1 MFSLPDFS
9 VKRPVCLFICLVS
22 LILFGVSS
30 VFEMPLES
38 TPEMNMPTMTIMT
51 SYPDASPDEV
61 DEMVTQKIES
71 ALSGITEVES
81 MTSTSSE
88 GSSMIMLEFGYDV
101 DTDDKYQD
109 ITSAL
114 AMVQLPE
121 DCSDPTVMQMDSSS
135 MNSSILNI
143 SISTTDA
150 DNAVAYVEDNIVPE
164 IERIEGVA
172 DVEVSGGTRQ
182 YIRVLLDED
191 TMTQYGLS
199 MQQIASAISSAE
211 YETTLGELNRG
222 SISLTLI
229 GSAEYDSWRDL
240 EDIPISLPSGAVIY
254 LSDVADVEMVEQE
267 RTSYS
272 RQNGEENISISVT
285 KEQDGNTVSIC
296 NQIEE
301 LVNEFNADSSLGL
314 TLEIISNSGE
324 DIYDNIMSVVTS
336 LIEGLVIAALVLVFF
351 FGEWKSS
358 FIVGVIMP
366 ISVLAALILMAA
378 FDMSINLM
386 SLGGLVVGIGM
397 MVDSSIV
404 VIDSCFKSTEDGLD
418 YVDAVHVGANLVFS
432 SIVAST
438 ATTVVVFLP
447 IAMMDG
453 MSGQLFRDVCYTIVF
468 SLLASMLG
476 ALTLVP
482 LLFVKM
488 RPREKLTS
496 RSHVMMHAL
505 EGKYEALLR
514 RALRARKTVVASA
527 IACLA
532 IAGFL
537 FTQIDMELMPAGST
551 NTISVSVET
560 RSGLD
565 LENTNAIMEEI
576 ESMISEDPD
585 VESYSLRVS
594 GGGGGM
600 GMMGS
605 SSAGSVSIT
614 LKDDASVDTDTY
626 VQNLREKTSGL
637 KNCSVE
643 VSKQESM
650 SFGSSGVELRLSGP
664 DLGDLETASESIR
677 ERLSGMEEFDSV
689 STSLTDGSP
698 RAKIE
703 VDPVLSGA
711 YGVTPSEVLSQVSNK
726 LSGMTAM
733 EFTDSGTE
741 YSVVVEYPS
750 DRYSDISD
758 LSGLMID
765 TGTGGQV
772 ALTDIAEV
780 VYESSPTSISRED
793 GDYVVTVS
801 ATPKSGA
808 NVRNM
813 TQTAMAA
820 VEDIELPE
828 GVTLGQGSSMDMMN
842 SEFGSIGKALLI
854 AVYLVFAV
862 MAIQFESVIFSLVV
876 LFSIPFS
883 LTGAFLAL
891 YITGSSISM
900 TSLIGLVML
909 AGIVVNNAIVLVDY
923 AGTLR
928 REGMEVHEALVTAG
942 KRRLRPILMS
952 SLTTIVGLIP
962 MAAGFGGEVE
972 MMQGMAVVVI
982 GGLSLS
988 TVLTLVLI
996 PTFYLIFDRED
1007 RNNRRMQ
1014 RKIAR
1019 EVSSAQ

>member
-1 MFSLPDFS
+1 MMFSLPDFS
-9 VKRPVCLFICLVS
+9 VKRPVRVFICLVS

-358 FIVGVIMP
+358 FIV
-366 ISVLAALILMAA
+366 
-378 FDMSINLM
+378 
-386 SLGGLVVGIGM
+386 
-397 MVDSSIV
+397 

-600 GMMGS
+600 
-605 SSAGSVSIT
+605 
-614 LKDDASVDTDTY
+614 
-626 VQNLREKTSGL
+626 
-637 KNCSVE
+637 
-643 VSKQESM
+643 
-650 SFGSSGVELRLSGP
+650 
-664 DLGDLETASESIR
+664 
-677 ERLSGMEEFDSV
+677 
-689 STSLTDGSP
+689 
-698 RAKIE
+698 
-703 VDPVLSGA
+703 
-711 YGVTPSEVLSQVSNK
+711 
-726 LSGMTAM
+726 
-733 EFTDSGTE
+733 
-741 YSVVVEYPS
+741 
-750 DRYSDISD
+750 
-758 LSGLMID
+758 
-765 TGTGGQV
+765 
-772 ALTDIAEV
+772 
-780 VYESSPTSISRED
+780 
-793 GDYVVTVS
+793 
-801 ATPKSGA
+801 
-808 NVRNM
+808 
-813 TQTAMAA
+813 
-820 VEDIELPE
+820 
-828 GVTLGQGSSMDMMN
+828 DMMN

>member
-1 MFSLPDFS
+1 MMFSLPDFS
-9 VKRPVCLFICLVS
+9 VKRPVRVFICLVS

-114 AMVQLPE
+114 A
-121 DCSDPTVMQMDSSS
+121 
-135 MNSSILNI
+135 
-143 SISTTDA
+143 
-150 DNAVAYVEDNIVPE
+150 
-164 IERIEGVA
+164 
-172 DVEVSGGTRQ
+172 
-182 YIRVLLDED
+182 
-191 TMTQYGLS
+191 
-199 MQQIASAISSAE
+199 
-211 YETTLGELNRG
+211 
-222 SISLTLI
+222 
-229 GSAEYDSWRDL
+229 
-240 EDIPISLPSGAVIY
+240 
-254 LSDVADVEMVEQE
+254 
-267 RTSYS
+267 
-272 RQNGEENISISVT
+272 
-285 KEQDGNTVSIC
+285 
-296 NQIEE
+296 
-301 LVNEFNADSSLGL
+301 
-314 TLEIISNSGE
+314 
-324 DIYDNIMSVVTS
+324 
-336 LIEGLVIAALVLVFF
+336 
-351 FGEWKSS
+351 
-358 FIVGVIMP
+358 
-366 ISVLAALILMAA
+366 
-378 FDMSINLM
+378 
-386 SLGGLVVGIGM
+386 
-397 MVDSSIV
+397 
-404 VIDSCFKSTEDGLD
+404 
-418 YVDAVHVGANLVFS
+418 
-432 SIVAST
+432 
-438 ATTVVVFLP
+438 
-447 IAMMDG
+447 
-453 MSGQLFRDVCYTIVF
+453 
-468 SLLASMLG
+468 SMLS

-496 RSHVMMHAL
+496 RSRVMMHAL

-527 IACLA
+527 IACTA

-677 ERLSGMEEFDSV
+677 KRLSGMEEFDSV

-711 YGVTPSEVLSQVSNK
+711 
-726 LSGMTAM
+726 
-733 EFTDSGTE
+733 
-741 YSVVVEYPS
+741 
-750 DRYSDISD
+750 
-758 LSGLMID
+758 
-765 TGTGGQV
+765 
-772 ALTDIAEV
+772 
-780 VYESSPTSISRED
+780 
-793 GDYVVTVS
+793 
-801 ATPKSGA
+801 
-808 NVRNM
+808 
-813 TQTAMAA
+813 
-820 VEDIELPE
+820 
-828 GVTLGQGSSMDMMN
+828 
-842 SEFGSIGKALLI
+842 
-854 AVYLVFAV
+854 
-862 MAIQFESVIFSLVV
+862 
-876 LFSIPFS
+876 
-883 LTGAFLAL
+883 
-891 YITGSSISM
+891 
-900 TSLIGLVML
+900 
-909 AGIVVNNAIVLVDY
+909 
-923 AGTLR
+923 
-928 REGMEVHEALVTAG
+928 
-942 KRRLRPILMS
+942 
-952 SLTTIVGLIP
+952 
-962 MAAGFGGEVE
+962 
-972 MMQGMAVVVI
+972 
-982 GGLSLS
+982 
-988 TVLTLVLI
+988 
-996 PTFYLIFDRED
+996 
-1007 RNNRRMQ
+1007 
-1014 RKIAR
+1014 
-1019 EVSSAQ
+1019 

>member
-9 VKRPVCLFICLVS
+9 VKRPVCVFICLVS

-88 GSSMIMLEFGYDV
+88 GSSMIMLEFGCDV
-101 DTDDKYQD
+101 DTDDKYPD

-121 DCSDPTVMQMDSSS
+121 DCSDPPVMQMDSSS

-272 RQNGEENISISVT
+272 RQNGEENISISVA

-358 FIVGVIMP
+358 F
-366 ISVLAALILMAA
+366 
-378 FDMSINLM
+378 
-386 SLGGLVVGIGM
+386 
-397 MVDSSIV
+397 IV

-476 ALTLVP
+476 ALTLGP

-909 AGIVVNNAIVLVDY
+909 AGIVVNDAIVLVDY

>member
-1 MFSLPDFS
+1 
-9 VKRPVCLFICLVS
+9 
-22 LILFGVSS
+22 
-30 VFEMPLES
+30 
-38 TPEMNMPTMTIMT
+38 
-51 SYPDASPDEV
+51 
-61 DEMVTQKIES
+61 
-71 ALSGITEVES
+71 
-81 MTSTSSE
+81 
-88 GSSMIMLEFGYDV
+88 
-101 DTDDKYQD
+101 
-109 ITSAL
+109 
-114 AMVQLPE
+114 
-121 DCSDPTVMQMDSSS
+121 

-164 IERIEGVA
+164 IERIEG
-172 DVEVSGGTRQ
+172 
-182 YIRVLLDED
+182 
-191 TMTQYGLS
+191 
-199 MQQIASAISSAE
+199 
-211 YETTLGELNRG
+211 
-222 SISLTLI
+222 
-229 GSAEYDSWRDL
+229 
-240 EDIPISLPSGAVIY
+240 
-254 LSDVADVEMVEQE
+254 VADVEMVEQE

-358 FIVGVIMP
+358 FIVGVTMP

-594 GGGGGM
+594 SGGGG
-600 GMMGS
+600 
-605 SSAGSVSIT
+605 
-614 LKDDASVDTDTY
+614 
-626 VQNLREKTSGL
+626 
-637 KNCSVE
+637 
-643 VSKQESM
+643 
-650 SFGSSGVELRLSGP
+650 
-664 DLGDLETASESIR
+664 
-677 ERLSGMEEFDSV
+677 
-689 STSLTDGSP
+689 
-698 RAKIE
+698 
-703 VDPVLSGA
+703 
-711 YGVTPSEVLSQVSNK
+711 
-726 LSGMTAM
+726 
-733 EFTDSGTE
+733 
-741 YSVVVEYPS
+741 
-750 DRYSDISD
+750 
-758 LSGLMID
+758 
-765 TGTGGQV
+765 
-772 ALTDIAEV
+772 
-780 VYESSPTSISRED
+780 
-793 GDYVVTVS
+793 
-801 ATPKSGA
+801 
-808 NVRNM
+808 
-813 TQTAMAA
+813 
-820 VEDIELPE
+820 
-828 GVTLGQGSSMDMMN
+828 MDMMN

-972 MMQGMAVVVI
+972 LMQGMVVVVI
-982 GGLSLS
+982 CGLSFF

>member
-1 MFSLPDFS
+1 MMFSLPDFS
-9 VKRPVCLFICLVS
+9 VKRPVCVFICLVS

-172 DVEVSGGTRQ
+172 DVE
-182 YIRVLLDED
+182 
-191 TMTQYGLS
+191 
-199 MQQIASAISSAE
+199 
-211 YETTLGELNRG
+211 
-222 SISLTLI
+222 
-229 GSAEYDSWRDL
+229 
-240 EDIPISLPSGAVIY
+240 
-254 LSDVADVEMVEQE
+254 MVEQE

-272 RQNGEENISISVT
+272 RQNGEENISISVA

-324 DIYDNIMSVVTS
+324 DIYDNIVSVVTS

-358 FIVGVIMP
+358 FII
-366 ISVLAALILMAA
+366 
-378 FDMSINLM
+378 
-386 SLGGLVVGIGM
+386 
-397 MVDSSIV
+397 

-496 RSHVMMHAL
+496 RSYVMMHAL

-711 YGVTPSEVLSQVSNK
+711 
-726 LSGMTAM
+726 
-733 EFTDSGTE
+733 
-741 YSVVVEYPS
+741 
-750 DRYSDISD
+750 
-758 LSGLMID
+758 
-765 TGTGGQV
+765 
-772 ALTDIAEV
+772 
-780 VYESSPTSISRED
+780 
-793 GDYVVTVS
+793 
-801 ATPKSGA
+801 
-808 NVRNM
+808 
-813 TQTAMAA
+813 
-820 VEDIELPE
+820 
-828 GVTLGQGSSMDMMN
+828 
-842 SEFGSIGKALLI
+842 
-854 AVYLVFAV
+854 
-862 MAIQFESVIFSLVV
+862 
-876 LFSIPFS
+876 
-883 LTGAFLAL
+883 
-891 YITGSSISM
+891 
-900 TSLIGLVML
+900 
-909 AGIVVNNAIVLVDY
+909 
-923 AGTLR
+923 
-928 REGMEVHEALVTAG
+928 
-942 KRRLRPILMS
+942 
-952 SLTTIVGLIP
+952 
-962 MAAGFGGEVE
+962 
-972 MMQGMAVVVI
+972 
-982 GGLSLS
+982 
-988 TVLTLVLI
+988 
-996 PTFYLIFDRED
+996 
-1007 RNNRRMQ
+1007 
-1014 RKIAR
+1014 
-1019 EVSSAQ
+1019 

>member
-1 MFSLPDFS
+1 MMFSLPDFS
-9 VKRPVCLFICLVS
+9 VKRPVCVFICLVS

-150 DNAVAYVEDNIVPE
+150 ANAVAYVEDNIVPE

-172 DVEVSGGTRQ
+172 DVE
-182 YIRVLLDED
+182 
-191 TMTQYGLS
+191 
-199 MQQIASAISSAE
+199 
-211 YETTLGELNRG
+211 
-222 SISLTLI
+222 
-229 GSAEYDSWRDL
+229 
-240 EDIPISLPSGAVIY
+240 
-254 LSDVADVEMVEQE
+254 MVEQE

-272 RQNGEENISISVT
+272 CQNGEENISISVA

-296 NQIEE
+296 NQVEE

-358 FIVGVIMP
+358 FIVGVTMP

-453 MSGQLFRDVCYTIVF
+453 MPGQLFRDVCYTIVF

-594 GGGGGM
+594 GGGGGV

-664 DLGDLETASESIR
+664 DLGDLETASESIQ

-726 LSGMTAM
+726 FSGMTAM

-972 MMQGMAVVVI
+972 IMQGMAVVVI
-982 GGLSLS
+982 GGLSFS

-1019 EVSSAQ
+1019 EVSSA

>member
-1 MFSLPDFS
+1 M
-9 VKRPVCLFICLVS
+9 
-22 LILFGVSS
+22 
-30 VFEMPLES
+30 
-38 TPEMNMPTMTIMT
+38 
-51 SYPDASPDEV
+51 
-61 DEMVTQKIES
+61 
-71 ALSGITEVES
+71 
-81 MTSTSSE
+81 
-88 GSSMIMLEFGYDV
+88 
-101 DTDDKYQD
+101 
-109 ITSAL
+109 
-114 AMVQLPE
+114 
-121 DCSDPTVMQMDSSS
+121 
-135 MNSSILNI
+135 
-143 SISTTDA
+143 
-150 DNAVAYVEDNIVPE
+150 
-164 IERIEGVA
+164 
-172 DVEVSGGTRQ
+172 EVSGGTRQ

-358 FIVGVIMP
+358 FIVGVTMP

-677 ERLSGMEEFDSV
+677 ERLSGMDEFDSV

-891 YITGSSISM
+891 YITG
-900 TSLIGLVML
+900 
-909 AGIVVNNAIVLVDY
+909 
-923 AGTLR
+923 
-928 REGMEVHEALVTAG
+928 
-942 KRRLRPILMS
+942 
-952 SLTTIVGLIP
+952 
-962 MAAGFGGEVE
+962 AAPSV
-972 MMQGMAVVVI
+972 
-982 GGLSLS
+982 
-988 TVLTLVLI
+988 
-996 PTFYLIFDRED
+996 
-1007 RNNRRMQ
+1007 
-1014 RKIAR
+1014 
-1019 EVSSAQ
+1019 

>member
-1 MFSLPDFS
+1 
-9 VKRPVCLFICLVS
+9 
-22 LILFGVSS
+22 
-30 VFEMPLES
+30 
-38 TPEMNMPTMTIMT
+38 
-51 SYPDASPDEV
+51 
-61 DEMVTQKIES
+61 
-71 ALSGITEVES
+71 
-81 MTSTSSE
+81 
-88 GSSMIMLEFGYDV
+88 
-101 DTDDKYQD
+101 
-109 ITSAL
+109 
-114 AMVQLPE
+114 
-121 DCSDPTVMQMDSSS
+121 
-135 MNSSILNI
+135 
-143 SISTTDA
+143 
-150 DNAVAYVEDNIVPE
+150 
-164 IERIEGVA
+164 
-172 DVEVSGGTRQ
+172 
-182 YIRVLLDED
+182 
-191 TMTQYGLS
+191 
-199 MQQIASAISSAE
+199 
-211 YETTLGELNRG
+211 
-222 SISLTLI
+222 
-229 GSAEYDSWRDL
+229 
-240 EDIPISLPSGAVIY
+240 
-254 LSDVADVEMVEQE
+254 MVEQE

-296 NQIEE
+296 NQTEE

-358 FIVGVIMP
+358 FIVGVTMP

-397 MVDSSIV
+397 MADSSIV

-703 VDPVLSGA
+703 VNPVLSGA

-772 ALTDIAEV
+772 APTDIAEV

-793 GDYVVTVS
+793 GDYVVTFS

-909 AGIVVNNAIVLVDY
+909 AGIVVNNAIILVDY

-996 PTFYLIFDRED
+996 PTFYLLFDRED

>member
-1 MFSLPDFS
+1 
-9 VKRPVCLFICLVS
+9 
-22 LILFGVSS
+22 
-30 VFEMPLES
+30 
-38 TPEMNMPTMTIMT
+38 MPTMTIMT

-61 DEMVTQKIES
+61 DEMVTQKIEL

-109 ITSAL
+109 ITSA
-114 AMVQLPE
+114 
-121 DCSDPTVMQMDSSS
+121 
-135 MNSSILNI
+135 
-143 SISTTDA
+143 
-150 DNAVAYVEDNIVPE
+150 
-164 IERIEGVA
+164 
-172 DVEVSGGTRQ
+172 
-182 YIRVLLDED
+182 
-191 TMTQYGLS
+191 
-199 MQQIASAISSAE
+199 
-211 YETTLGELNRG
+211 
-222 SISLTLI
+222 
-229 GSAEYDSWRDL
+229 
-240 EDIPISLPSGAVIY
+240 
-254 LSDVADVEMVEQE
+254 
-267 RTSYS
+267 
-272 RQNGEENISISVT
+272 
-285 KEQDGNTVSIC
+285 
-296 NQIEE
+296 
-301 LVNEFNADSSLGL
+301 
-314 TLEIISNSGE
+314 
-324 DIYDNIMSVVTS
+324 
-336 LIEGLVIAALVLVFF
+336 
-351 FGEWKSS
+351 
-358 FIVGVIMP
+358 
-366 ISVLAALILMAA
+366 
-378 FDMSINLM
+378 
-386 SLGGLVVGIGM
+386 
-397 MVDSSIV
+397 
-404 VIDSCFKSTEDGLD
+404 
-418 YVDAVHVGANLVFS
+418 
-432 SIVAST
+432 
-438 ATTVVVFLP
+438 
-447 IAMMDG
+447 
-453 MSGQLFRDVCYTIVF
+453 
-468 SLLASMLG
+468 LASMLG

-594 GGGGGM
+594 GGGG
-600 GMMGS
+600 
-605 SSAGSVSIT
+605 
-614 LKDDASVDTDTY
+614 
-626 VQNLREKTSGL
+626 
-637 KNCSVE
+637 
-643 VSKQESM
+643 
-650 SFGSSGVELRLSGP
+650 
-664 DLGDLETASESIR
+664 
-677 ERLSGMEEFDSV
+677 
-689 STSLTDGSP
+689 
-698 RAKIE
+698 
-703 VDPVLSGA
+703 
-711 YGVTPSEVLSQVSNK
+711 
-726 LSGMTAM
+726 
-733 EFTDSGTE
+733 
-741 YSVVVEYPS
+741 
-750 DRYSDISD
+750 
-758 LSGLMID
+758 
-765 TGTGGQV
+765 
-772 ALTDIAEV
+772 
-780 VYESSPTSISRED
+780 
-793 GDYVVTVS
+793 
-801 ATPKSGA
+801 
-808 NVRNM
+808 
-813 TQTAMAA
+813 
-820 VEDIELPE
+820 
-828 GVTLGQGSSMDMMN
+828 MDMMN

-909 AGIVVNNAIVLVDY
+909 AGIVVNDAIVLVDY

-952 SLTTIVGLIP
+952 SLP

>member
-9 VKRPVCLFICLVS
+9 VKRPVRVFICLVS

-358 FIVGVIMP
+358 FIV
-366 ISVLAALILMAA
+366 
-378 FDMSINLM
+378 
-386 SLGGLVVGIGM
+386 
-397 MVDSSIV
+397 

-600 GMMGS
+600 
-605 SSAGSVSIT
+605 
-614 LKDDASVDTDTY
+614 
-626 VQNLREKTSGL
+626 
-637 KNCSVE
+637 
-643 VSKQESM
+643 
-650 SFGSSGVELRLSGP
+650 
-664 DLGDLETASESIR
+664 
-677 ERLSGMEEFDSV
+677 
-689 STSLTDGSP
+689 
-698 RAKIE
+698 
-703 VDPVLSGA
+703 
-711 YGVTPSEVLSQVSNK
+711 
-726 LSGMTAM
+726 
-733 EFTDSGTE
+733 
-741 YSVVVEYPS
+741 
-750 DRYSDISD
+750 
-758 LSGLMID
+758 
-765 TGTGGQV
+765 
-772 ALTDIAEV
+772 
-780 VYESSPTSISRED
+780 
-793 GDYVVTVS
+793 
-801 ATPKSGA
+801 
-808 NVRNM
+808 
-813 TQTAMAA
+813 
-820 VEDIELPE
+820 
-828 GVTLGQGSSMDMMN
+828 DMMN

>member
-1 MFSLPDFS
+1 MMFSLPDFS
-9 VKRPVCLFICLVS
+9 VKRPVCVFICLVS

-88 GSSMIMLEFGYDV
+88 GSSMIMLEFGCDV

-254 LSDVADVEMVEQE
+254 LSDVEMVEQE

-272 RQNGEENISISVT
+272 RQNGEENISISVA

-358 FIVGVIMP
+358 FIV
-366 ISVLAALILMAA
+366 
-378 FDMSINLM
+378 
-386 SLGGLVVGIGM
+386 
-397 MVDSSIV
+397 
-404 VIDSCFKSTEDGLD
+404 VIDSCSKSTEDGLD

-600 GMMGS
+600 
-605 SSAGSVSIT
+605 
-614 LKDDASVDTDTY
+614 
-626 VQNLREKTSGL
+626 
-637 KNCSVE
+637 
-643 VSKQESM
+643 
-650 SFGSSGVELRLSGP
+650 
-664 DLGDLETASESIR
+664 
-677 ERLSGMEEFDSV
+677 
-689 STSLTDGSP
+689 
-698 RAKIE
+698 
-703 VDPVLSGA
+703 
-711 YGVTPSEVLSQVSNK
+711 
-726 LSGMTAM
+726 
-733 EFTDSGTE
+733 
-741 YSVVVEYPS
+741 
-750 DRYSDISD
+750 
-758 LSGLMID
+758 
-765 TGTGGQV
+765 
-772 ALTDIAEV
+772 
-780 VYESSPTSISRED
+780 
-793 GDYVVTVS
+793 
-801 ATPKSGA
+801 
-808 NVRNM
+808 
-813 TQTAMAA
+813 
-820 VEDIELPE
+820 
-828 GVTLGQGSSMDMMN
+828 DMMN
-842 SEFGSIGKALLI
+842 SEFDSIGKALLI

>member
-9 VKRPVCLFICLVS
+9 VKRLVCVFICLVS
-22 LILFGVSS
+22 LILFGVST

-88 GSSMIMLEFGYDV
+88 GSSMIMLEFGCDV

-143 SISTTDA
+143 SISTTEA

-222 SISLTLI
+222 SIFLTLI

-267 RTSYS
+267 CTSYS

-324 DIYDNIMSVVTS
+324 GIYDNIMSVVTS

-358 FIVGVIMP
+358 FIV
-366 ISVLAALILMAA
+366 
-378 FDMSINLM
+378 
-386 SLGGLVVGIGM
+386 
-397 MVDSSIV
+397 
-404 VIDSCFKSTEDGLD
+404 VIDSCSKSTEDGLD

-468 SLLASMLG
+468 SLLTSMLG

-514 RALRARKTVVASA
+514 RVLRARKTVVASA

-614 LKDDASVDTDTY
+614 LKDDASVDTDTN

-677 ERLSGMEEFDSV
+677 KRLSGMEEFDSV

-711 YGVTPSEVLSQVSNK
+711 YGVTPSELLSQVSNK

-883 LTGAFLAL
+883 FTGAFLAL

>member
-9 VKRPVCLFICLVS
+9 VKRPVCVFICLVS

-222 SISLTLI
+222 SVSLTLI

-272 RQNGEENISISVT
+272 RQNGEENISISVA
-285 KEQDGNTVSIC
+285 QDGNTVSIC

-358 FIVGVIMP
+358 FIV
-366 ISVLAALILMAA
+366 
-378 FDMSINLM
+378 
-386 SLGGLVVGIGM
+386 
-397 MVDSSIV
+397 
-404 VIDSCFKSTEDGLD
+404 VIDSCSKSTEDGLD

-585 VESYSLRVS
+585 VESYSLSAS

-677 ERLSGMEEFDSV
+677 ERLPGMEEFDSV

-711 YGVTPSEVLSQVSNK
+711 YGVTPSELLSQVSNK
-726 LSGMTAM
+726 LSGMTVM

>member
-1 MFSLPDFS
+1 MMFSLPDFS
-9 VKRPVCLFICLVS
+9 VKRPVCVFICLVS

-88 GSSMIMLEFGYDV
+88 GSSMIMLEFGYDA

-358 FIVGVIMP
+358 FIV
-366 ISVLAALILMAA
+366 
-378 FDMSINLM
+378 
-386 SLGGLVVGIGM
+386 
-397 MVDSSIV
+397 

-594 GGGGGM
+594 GGG
-600 GMMGS
+600 
-605 SSAGSVSIT
+605 
-614 LKDDASVDTDTY
+614 
-626 VQNLREKTSGL
+626 
-637 KNCSVE
+637 
-643 VSKQESM
+643 
-650 SFGSSGVELRLSGP
+650 
-664 DLGDLETASESIR
+664 
-677 ERLSGMEEFDSV
+677 
-689 STSLTDGSP
+689 
-698 RAKIE
+698 
-703 VDPVLSGA
+703 
-711 YGVTPSEVLSQVSNK
+711 
-726 LSGMTAM
+726 
-733 EFTDSGTE
+733 
-741 YSVVVEYPS
+741 
-750 DRYSDISD
+750 
-758 LSGLMID
+758 
-765 TGTGGQV
+765 
-772 ALTDIAEV
+772 
-780 VYESSPTSISRED
+780 
-793 GDYVVTVS
+793 
-801 ATPKSGA
+801 
-808 NVRNM
+808 
-813 TQTAMAA
+813 
-820 VEDIELPE
+820 
-828 GVTLGQGSSMDMMN
+828 SSMDMMN

>member
-1 MFSLPDFS
+1 
-9 VKRPVCLFICLVS
+9 
-22 LILFGVSS
+22 
-30 VFEMPLES
+30 
-38 TPEMNMPTMTIMT
+38 MPTMTIMT

-88 GSSMIMLEFGYDV
+88 GSSMIMLEFGCDV

-109 ITSAL
+109 ITSA
-114 AMVQLPE
+114 
-121 DCSDPTVMQMDSSS
+121 
-135 MNSSILNI
+135 
-143 SISTTDA
+143 
-150 DNAVAYVEDNIVPE
+150 
-164 IERIEGVA
+164 
-172 DVEVSGGTRQ
+172 
-182 YIRVLLDED
+182 
-191 TMTQYGLS
+191 
-199 MQQIASAISSAE
+199 
-211 YETTLGELNRG
+211 
-222 SISLTLI
+222 
-229 GSAEYDSWRDL
+229 
-240 EDIPISLPSGAVIY
+240 
-254 LSDVADVEMVEQE
+254 
-267 RTSYS
+267 
-272 RQNGEENISISVT
+272 
-285 KEQDGNTVSIC
+285 
-296 NQIEE
+296 
-301 LVNEFNADSSLGL
+301 
-314 TLEIISNSGE
+314 
-324 DIYDNIMSVVTS
+324 
-336 LIEGLVIAALVLVFF
+336 
-351 FGEWKSS
+351 
-358 FIVGVIMP
+358 
-366 ISVLAALILMAA
+366 
-378 FDMSINLM
+378 
-386 SLGGLVVGIGM
+386 
-397 MVDSSIV
+397 
-404 VIDSCFKSTEDGLD
+404 
-418 YVDAVHVGANLVFS
+418 
-432 SIVAST
+432 
-438 ATTVVVFLP
+438 
-447 IAMMDG
+447 
-453 MSGQLFRDVCYTIVF
+453 
-468 SLLASMLG
+468 LASMLG

-733 EFTDSGTE
+733 KFTDSGTE

-828 GVTLGQGSSMDMMN
+828 GVTLGQGRIMDMMN

>member
-9 VKRPVCLFICLVS
+9 VKRPVCVFICLVS

-88 GSSMIMLEFGYDV
+88 GSSMIMLEFGCDV

-114 AMVQLPE
+114 A
-121 DCSDPTVMQMDSSS
+121 
-135 MNSSILNI
+135 
-143 SISTTDA
+143 
-150 DNAVAYVEDNIVPE
+150 
-164 IERIEGVA
+164 
-172 DVEVSGGTRQ
+172 
-182 YIRVLLDED
+182 
-191 TMTQYGLS
+191 
-199 MQQIASAISSAE
+199 
-211 YETTLGELNRG
+211 
-222 SISLTLI
+222 
-229 GSAEYDSWRDL
+229 
-240 EDIPISLPSGAVIY
+240 
-254 LSDVADVEMVEQE
+254 
-267 RTSYS
+267 
-272 RQNGEENISISVT
+272 
-285 KEQDGNTVSIC
+285 
-296 NQIEE
+296 
-301 LVNEFNADSSLGL
+301 
-314 TLEIISNSGE
+314 
-324 DIYDNIMSVVTS
+324 
-336 LIEGLVIAALVLVFF
+336 
-351 FGEWKSS
+351 
-358 FIVGVIMP
+358 
-366 ISVLAALILMAA
+366 
-378 FDMSINLM
+378 
-386 SLGGLVVGIGM
+386 
-397 MVDSSIV
+397 
-404 VIDSCFKSTEDGLD
+404 
-418 YVDAVHVGANLVFS
+418 
-432 SIVAST
+432 
-438 ATTVVVFLP
+438 
-447 IAMMDG
+447 
-453 MSGQLFRDVCYTIVF
+453 
-468 SLLASMLG
+468 SMLS

-594 GGGGGM
+594 DGGGGM

-711 YGVTPSEVLSQVSNK
+711 YGVTPSELLSQVSNK

-801 ATPKSGA
+801 AAPKSGA

-862 MAIQFESVIFSLVV
+862 MAIQFESAIFSLVV

-891 YITGSSISM
+891 YITGRSISM

>member
-1 MFSLPDFS
+1 
-9 VKRPVCLFICLVS
+9 
-22 LILFGVSS
+22 
-30 VFEMPLES
+30 
-38 TPEMNMPTMTIMT
+38 MPTMTIMT
-51 SYPDASPDEV
+51 SYPDVSPDEV

-121 DCSDPTVMQMDSSS
+121 DCSDPTVIQMDSSS

-272 RQNGEENISISVT
+272 RQNGEENISISVA

-358 FIVGVIMP
+358 F
-366 ISVLAALILMAA
+366 
-378 FDMSINLM
+378 
-386 SLGGLVVGIGM
+386 
-397 MVDSSIV
+397 IV

-476 ALTLVP
+476 ALTLGP

-780 VYESSPTSISRED
+780 VYESSPTSISREN

-862 MAIQFESVIFSLVV
+862 IAIQFESVIFSLVV

-988 TVLTLVLI
+988 TVLTLVLV
-996 PTFYLIFDRED
+996 PTFYLVFDRED

-1019 EVSSAQ
+1019 KVSSAQ

>member
-1 MFSLPDFS
+1 MMFSLPDFS
-9 VKRPVCLFICLVS
+9 VKRPVCVFICLVS

-272 RQNGEENISISVT
+272 RQNGEENISISVA

-296 NQIEE
+296 NHIEE
-301 LVNEFNADSSLGL
+301 QVNEVNADSTQGQ

-358 FIVGVIMP
+358 FIV
-366 ISVLAALILMAA
+366 
-378 FDMSINLM
+378 
-386 SLGGLVVGIGM
+386 
-397 MVDSSIV
+397 
-404 VIDSCFKSTEDGLD
+404 VIDSCSKSTEDGLD

-585 VESYSLRVS
+585 VESYSLSAS

-677 ERLSGMEEFDSV
+677 ERLPGMEEFDSV

-711 YGVTPSEVLSQVSNK
+711 YGVTPSELLSQVSNK
-726 LSGMTAM
+726 LSGMTVM

>member
-9 VKRPVCLFICLVS
+9 VKRPVCVFICLVS

-172 DVEVSGGTRQ
+172 DMEVSGGTRQ

-358 FIVGVIMP
+358 F
-366 ISVLAALILMAA
+366 
-378 FDMSINLM
+378 
-386 SLGGLVVGIGM
+386 
-397 MVDSSIV
+397 IV

-600 GMMGS
+600 
-605 SSAGSVSIT
+605 
-614 LKDDASVDTDTY
+614 
-626 VQNLREKTSGL
+626 
-637 KNCSVE
+637 
-643 VSKQESM
+643 
-650 SFGSSGVELRLSGP
+650 
-664 DLGDLETASESIR
+664 
-677 ERLSGMEEFDSV
+677 
-689 STSLTDGSP
+689 
-698 RAKIE
+698 
-703 VDPVLSGA
+703 
-711 YGVTPSEVLSQVSNK
+711 
-726 LSGMTAM
+726 
-733 EFTDSGTE
+733 
-741 YSVVVEYPS
+741 
-750 DRYSDISD
+750 
-758 LSGLMID
+758 
-765 TGTGGQV
+765 
-772 ALTDIAEV
+772 
-780 VYESSPTSISRED
+780 
-793 GDYVVTVS
+793 
-801 ATPKSGA
+801 
-808 NVRNM
+808 
-813 TQTAMAA
+813 
-820 VEDIELPE
+820 
-828 GVTLGQGSSMDMMN
+828 DMMN

>member
-1 MFSLPDFS
+1 MMFSLPDFS
-9 VKRPVCLFICLVS
+9 VKRPVCVFICLVS

-358 FIVGVIMP
+358 FIV
-366 ISVLAALILMAA
+366 
-378 FDMSINLM
+378 
-386 SLGGLVVGIGM
+386 
-397 MVDSSIV
+397 

-447 IAMMDG
+447 IAMMGG

-488 RPREKLTS
+488 RPRVKLTS

-594 GGGGGM
+594 GG
-600 GMMGS
+600 
-605 SSAGSVSIT
+605 
-614 LKDDASVDTDTY
+614 
-626 VQNLREKTSGL
+626 
-637 KNCSVE
+637 
-643 VSKQESM
+643 
-650 SFGSSGVELRLSGP
+650 
-664 DLGDLETASESIR
+664 
-677 ERLSGMEEFDSV
+677 
-689 STSLTDGSP
+689 
-698 RAKIE
+698 
-703 VDPVLSGA
+703 
-711 YGVTPSEVLSQVSNK
+711 
-726 LSGMTAM
+726 
-733 EFTDSGTE
+733 
-741 YSVVVEYPS
+741 
-750 DRYSDISD
+750 
-758 LSGLMID
+758 
-765 TGTGGQV
+765 
-772 ALTDIAEV
+772 
-780 VYESSPTSISRED
+780 
-793 GDYVVTVS
+793 
-801 ATPKSGA
+801 
-808 NVRNM
+808 
-813 TQTAMAA
+813 
-820 VEDIELPE
+820 
-828 GVTLGQGSSMDMMN
+828 GSSMDMMN

>member
-9 VKRPVCLFICLVS
+9 VKRPVCVFICLVS

-51 SYPDASPDEV
+51 SYPDVSPDEV

-71 ALSGITEVES
+71 ALSGITEVEP
-81 MTSTSSE
+81 MTSASSE

-254 LSDVADVEMVEQE
+254 LSDVEMVEQE

-324 DIYDNIMSVVTS
+324 DIYDNIMSVITS

-358 FIVGVIMP
+358 F
-366 ISVLAALILMAA
+366 
-378 FDMSINLM
+378 
-386 SLGGLVVGIGM
+386 
-397 MVDSSIV
+397 IV

-594 GGGGGM
+594 GGG
-600 GMMGS
+600 
-605 SSAGSVSIT
+605 
-614 LKDDASVDTDTY
+614 
-626 VQNLREKTSGL
+626 
-637 KNCSVE
+637 
-643 VSKQESM
+643 
-650 SFGSSGVELRLSGP
+650 
-664 DLGDLETASESIR
+664 
-677 ERLSGMEEFDSV
+677 
-689 STSLTDGSP
+689 
-698 RAKIE
+698 
-703 VDPVLSGA
+703 
-711 YGVTPSEVLSQVSNK
+711 
-726 LSGMTAM
+726 
-733 EFTDSGTE
+733 
-741 YSVVVEYPS
+741 
-750 DRYSDISD
+750 
-758 LSGLMID
+758 
-765 TGTGGQV
+765 
-772 ALTDIAEV
+772 
-780 VYESSPTSISRED
+780 
-793 GDYVVTVS
+793 
-801 ATPKSGA
+801 
-808 NVRNM
+808 
-813 TQTAMAA
+813 
-820 VEDIELPE
+820 
-828 GVTLGQGSSMDMMN
+828 SSMDMMN

-1014 RKIAR
+1014 RKITR

>member
-1 MFSLPDFS
+1 MMFSLPDFS
-9 VKRPVCLFICLVS
+9 VKRPVCVFICLVS

-182 YIRVLLDED
+182 YIRVQLDED

-358 FIVGVIMP
+358 FIV
-366 ISVLAALILMAA
+366 
-378 FDMSINLM
+378 
-386 SLGGLVVGIGM
+386 
-397 MVDSSIV
+397 
-404 VIDSCFKSTEDGLD
+404 VIDSCSKSTEDGLD

-576 ESMISEDPD
+576 ESMISEEPD

-594 GGGGGM
+594 GGM

-614 LKDDASVDTDTY
+614 HKDDASVDTDTY

-711 YGVTPSEVLSQVSNK
+711 
-726 LSGMTAM
+726 
-733 EFTDSGTE
+733 
-741 YSVVVEYPS
+741 
-750 DRYSDISD
+750 
-758 LSGLMID
+758 
-765 TGTGGQV
+765 
-772 ALTDIAEV
+772 
-780 VYESSPTSISRED
+780 
-793 GDYVVTVS
+793 
-801 ATPKSGA
+801 
-808 NVRNM
+808 
-813 TQTAMAA
+813 
-820 VEDIELPE
+820 
-828 GVTLGQGSSMDMMN
+828 
-842 SEFGSIGKALLI
+842 
-854 AVYLVFAV
+854 
-862 MAIQFESVIFSLVV
+862 
-876 LFSIPFS
+876 
-883 LTGAFLAL
+883 
-891 YITGSSISM
+891 
-900 TSLIGLVML
+900 
-909 AGIVVNNAIVLVDY
+909 
-923 AGTLR
+923 
-928 REGMEVHEALVTAG
+928 
-942 KRRLRPILMS
+942 
-952 SLTTIVGLIP
+952 
-962 MAAGFGGEVE
+962 
-972 MMQGMAVVVI
+972 
-982 GGLSLS
+982 
-988 TVLTLVLI
+988 
-996 PTFYLIFDRED
+996 
-1007 RNNRRMQ
+1007 
-1014 RKIAR
+1014 
-1019 EVSSAQ
+1019 

>member
-1 MFSLPDFS
+1 MMFSLPDFS
-9 VKRPVCLFICLVS
+9 VKRPVCVFICLVS

-88 GSSMIMLEFGYDV
+88 GSSMIMLEFGCDV

-114 AMVQLPE
+114 A
-121 DCSDPTVMQMDSSS
+121 
-135 MNSSILNI
+135 
-143 SISTTDA
+143 
-150 DNAVAYVEDNIVPE
+150 
-164 IERIEGVA
+164 
-172 DVEVSGGTRQ
+172 
-182 YIRVLLDED
+182 
-191 TMTQYGLS
+191 
-199 MQQIASAISSAE
+199 
-211 YETTLGELNRG
+211 
-222 SISLTLI
+222 
-229 GSAEYDSWRDL
+229 
-240 EDIPISLPSGAVIY
+240 
-254 LSDVADVEMVEQE
+254 
-267 RTSYS
+267 
-272 RQNGEENISISVT
+272 
-285 KEQDGNTVSIC
+285 
-296 NQIEE
+296 
-301 LVNEFNADSSLGL
+301 
-314 TLEIISNSGE
+314 
-324 DIYDNIMSVVTS
+324 
-336 LIEGLVIAALVLVFF
+336 
-351 FGEWKSS
+351 
-358 FIVGVIMP
+358 
-366 ISVLAALILMAA
+366 
-378 FDMSINLM
+378 
-386 SLGGLVVGIGM
+386 
-397 MVDSSIV
+397 
-404 VIDSCFKSTEDGLD
+404 
-418 YVDAVHVGANLVFS
+418 
-432 SIVAST
+432 
-438 ATTVVVFLP
+438 
-447 IAMMDG
+447 
-453 MSGQLFRDVCYTIVF
+453 
-468 SLLASMLG
+468 SMLS

-585 VESYSLRVS
+585 VESYFLRVS

-614 LKDDASVDTDTY
+614 LKDDASVDTDTN

-780 VYESSPTSISRED
+780 VYESSPTSISREN

-1014 RKIAR
+1014 RKIAQ

>member
-1 MFSLPDFS
+1 
-9 VKRPVCLFICLVS
+9 
-22 LILFGVSS
+22 
-30 VFEMPLES
+30 
-38 TPEMNMPTMTIMT
+38 
-51 SYPDASPDEV
+51 
-61 DEMVTQKIES
+61 
-71 ALSGITEVES
+71 
-81 MTSTSSE
+81 
-88 GSSMIMLEFGYDV
+88 
-101 DTDDKYQD
+101 
-109 ITSAL
+109 
-114 AMVQLPE
+114 
-121 DCSDPTVMQMDSSS
+121 
-135 MNSSILNI
+135 
-143 SISTTDA
+143 
-150 DNAVAYVEDNIVPE
+150 
-164 IERIEGVA
+164 
-172 DVEVSGGTRQ
+172 
-182 YIRVLLDED
+182 
-191 TMTQYGLS
+191 
-199 MQQIASAISSAE
+199 
-211 YETTLGELNRG
+211 
-222 SISLTLI
+222 
-229 GSAEYDSWRDL
+229 
-240 EDIPISLPSGAVIY
+240 
-254 LSDVADVEMVEQE
+254 MVEQE

-358 FIVGVIMP
+358 FIVGVTMP

-488 RPREKLTS
+488 RPREKPTS
-496 RSHVMMHAL
+496 RSHVMMHTL

-594 GGGGGM
+594 GGGGGGGGM

-677 ERLSGMEEFDSV
+677 KRLSGMEEFDSV

-711 YGVTPSEVLSQVSNK
+711 YGVTPSELLSQVSNK

-765 TGTGGQV
+765 TGAGGQV

-793 GDYVVTVS
+793 GDYVVTVT

-909 AGIVVNNAIVLVDY
+909 AGIVVNNAIVLMDY

>member
-1 MFSLPDFS
+1 M
-9 VKRPVCLFICLVS
+9 
-22 LILFGVSS
+22 
-30 VFEMPLES
+30 
-38 TPEMNMPTMTIMT
+38 
-51 SYPDASPDEV
+51 
-61 DEMVTQKIES
+61 
-71 ALSGITEVES
+71 
-81 MTSTSSE
+81 
-88 GSSMIMLEFGYDV
+88 
-101 DTDDKYQD
+101 
-109 ITSAL
+109 
-114 AMVQLPE
+114 
-121 DCSDPTVMQMDSSS
+121 
-135 MNSSILNI
+135 
-143 SISTTDA
+143 
-150 DNAVAYVEDNIVPE
+150 
-164 IERIEGVA
+164 
-172 DVEVSGGTRQ
+172 
-182 YIRVLLDED
+182 
-191 TMTQYGLS
+191 
-199 MQQIASAISSAE
+199 
-211 YETTLGELNRG
+211 
-222 SISLTLI
+222 
-229 GSAEYDSWRDL
+229 
-240 EDIPISLPSGAVIY
+240 
-254 LSDVADVEMVEQE
+254 
-267 RTSYS
+267 
-272 RQNGEENISISVT
+272 
-285 KEQDGNTVSIC
+285 
-296 NQIEE
+296 
-301 LVNEFNADSSLGL
+301 
-314 TLEIISNSGE
+314 
-324 DIYDNIMSVVTS
+324 
-336 LIEGLVIAALVLVFF
+336 
-351 FGEWKSS
+351 
-358 FIVGVIMP
+358 
-366 ISVLAALILMAA
+366 
-378 FDMSINLM
+378 
-386 SLGGLVVGIGM
+386 
-397 MVDSSIV
+397 
-404 VIDSCFKSTEDGLD
+404 
-418 YVDAVHVGANLVFS
+418 GANLVFS

-476 ALTLVP
+476 ALALVP

-551 NTISVSVET
+551 NTISVSVEI

-772 ALTDIAEV
+772 ALTDIAGV

-900 TSLIGLVML
+900 TSLLGLVML

-923 AGTLR
+923 AGILR

-996 PTFYLIFDRED
+996 PTFYLLFDRED

>member
-1 MFSLPDFS
+1 
-9 VKRPVCLFICLVS
+9 
-22 LILFGVSS
+22 
-30 VFEMPLES
+30 
-38 TPEMNMPTMTIMT
+38 MPTMTIMT

-88 GSSMIMLEFGYDV
+88 GSSMIMLEFGCDV

-121 DCSDPTVMQMDSSS
+121 DCSDPNVMQMDSSS

-164 IERIEGVA
+164 IERIEG
-172 DVEVSGGTRQ
+172 
-182 YIRVLLDED
+182 
-191 TMTQYGLS
+191 
-199 MQQIASAISSAE
+199 
-211 YETTLGELNRG
+211 
-222 SISLTLI
+222 
-229 GSAEYDSWRDL
+229 
-240 EDIPISLPSGAVIY
+240 
-254 LSDVADVEMVEQE
+254 VADVEMVEQE

-358 FIVGVIMP
+358 FIVGVTMP

-576 ESMISEDPD
+576 ESMISEDLD

-626 VQNLREKTSGL
+626 VQNLCEKTSGL

>member
-1 MFSLPDFS
+1 
-9 VKRPVCLFICLVS
+9 
-22 LILFGVSS
+22 
-30 VFEMPLES
+30 
-38 TPEMNMPTMTIMT
+38 
-51 SYPDASPDEV
+51 
-61 DEMVTQKIES
+61 
-71 ALSGITEVES
+71 
-81 MTSTSSE
+81 
-88 GSSMIMLEFGYDV
+88 MIMLEFGCDV

-336 LIEGLVIAALVLVFF
+336 FIEGLVIAALVLVFF

-358 FIVGVIMP
+358 FIVGVTMP
-366 ISVLAALILMAA
+366 TSVLAALILMAA

-637 KNCSVE
+637 KKCSVE

-664 DLGDLETASESIR
+664 DPGDLETASESLR

-772 ALTDIAEV
+772 ALTDIAGV

-828 GVTLGQGSSMDMMN
+828 GVTLGQGGSMDMMN

-862 MAIQFESVIFSLVV
+862 MAIQFESAIFSLVV

-891 YITGSSISM
+891 YITGRSISM